1 MATGTFSSGRVATTT
16 APLDIARVA
25 WLALRAMGSL
35 KITVAMFALGTML
48 LFVGT
53 LAQDQETIVDVK
65 KQYFNSWIAKV
76 PFDVFMPQTIWPHKE
91 TLPYAFAIPGGAA
104 VGLILLINLI
114 AAKMT
119 RFKMNAKGGRFVAGL
134 FFTIAGFALVGLIV
148 LSAHLGDGLQGEPP
162 FSYDW
167 LWSGVKAS
175 VWGLAAGALVW
186 CIVWN
191 PKTRV
196 VRWAIWT
203 LTAILLG
210 VSFFLLSTNDAYRI
224 PDPGLRI
231 VWQLTKSLVVSVVL
245 LVGLLLLFGNRGG
258 NVLIHLGVG
267 LLMLGQFIF
276 GDAQR
281 EERMAIFEGQRT
293 QVAYEMDTIE
303 LAFVDKSD
311 PEKNHV
317 VAFEHPILQRSLD
330 NGKFLTSA
338 ELPFEFRIDRWM
350 VNSINNVRSRPAQP
364 SDDDYQLTGVGIR
377 EFEFKEL
384 PKAGGAKSELN
395 YATAYVTLRDKKDQK
410 PIGTYAV
417 SQLVND
423 DAILFKSQYEHAE
436 GAGKAWDFG
445 LRFRRNYKPYS
456 VVLDDVV
463 LEEYTGTSKPK
474 DYSSFVKI
482 TDTQG
487 DTLQQGRIWMNN
499 PMRFRGETF
508 YQSGYMSETSR
519 FNPIGVEQTTL
530 QVVTNAGWLI
540 PYVACVL
547 SGLGM
552 LVHFGGTFARFASRY
567 DRLKLATGELS
578 AASLQSKERSTN
590 GVGKMFAMATPVIL
604 CGLVALWVV
613 RSASTPKVGPD
624 EINWFA
630 IGEIPVQY
638 GGRIKPLASAAG
650 EVLEILSNKKFALS
664 NDGHTYEPDFKT
676 GKPIEAAQWIMAVF
690 AREDWV
696 LDSPLIRIDAVE
708 TTTAL
713 ALQRH
718 KSNRY
723 SYNQIREGLA
733 KLPEQMQSLFKTK
746 REEWSFEQAKLA
758 ETIDKIST
766 LDNLFA
772 AYTPLAPRVSSD
784 PAQMI
789 AAIRSL
795 QPEVDRIRERSPIAI
810 IPPLTK
816 PIAKAGE
823 KALPAKWDAFGPA
836 LFETVKFKT
845 TGVESKTE
853 SVLSFMALIESLS
866 ASPKNERSINKNVAE
881 FNASV
886 EREFGITAVTG
897 KIPLIGTP
905 KVPFEAWYQ
914 HFDPITIA
922 SRLYVICLVLVLVS
936 FAFGREVFRRTAFW
950 ILVITLLVHTTAI
963 LCRVGIS
970 GRPPVATLYSAAV
983 FIGWA
988 MVLFCTVTEILF
1000 PVSVSVLVASVA
1012 GFLTLQVAYALN
1024 IGDSMPVLEAVLDTQ
1039 FWLATHVVSVSL
1051 GYSATFVAG
1060 LLGVGIVIVTLLE
1073 RLSKKPQASS
1083 SSAFMRSVAPKSA
1096 EKYQFGLGAE
1106 VIPTLYRICYGV
1118 VCFGLFFSFV
1128 GTVLGGLWGDDSW
1141 GRFWGWDPKENGAM
1155 MIVLWNALLLHARWD
1170 KMVAALGFGILAVFG
1185 NIITAWSMFGTNLLG
1200 VGLHSYGFNATT
1212 FYYLA
1217 FFALSQAIV
1226 IALGVVLVMT
1236 RKAKSQTELL

>member
-16 APLDIARVA
+16 APLDITRVA
-25 WLALRAMGSL
+25 WLALRAIGSL
-35 KITVAMFALGTML
+35 KITVTMFALGTMI

-53 LAQDQETIVDVK
+53 LAQDEETIVDVK

-91 TLPYAFAIPGGAA
+91 AIPYAFAIPGGAA
-104 VGLILLINLI
+104 VGLILLVNLI

-175 VWGLAAGALVW
+175 VWGLAAGALIW

-196 VRWAIWT
+196 VRWTIWT
-203 LTAILLG
+203 VTAVLLG
-210 VSFFLLSTNDAYRI
+210 LSYFLLSTNDAYRI

-245 LVGLLLLFGNRGG
+245 LTGLLLLFGNRGG

-293 QVAYEMDTIE
+293 QVAYELDTVE

-317 VAFEHPILQRSLD
+317 VAFEHPMLRRSLA
-330 NGKFLTSA
+330 NGKFLTSE
-338 ELPFEFRIDRWM
+338 ELPFEFRVDRWM
-350 VNSINNVRSRPAQP
+350 INSTRQERKRPAQP
-364 SDDDYQLTGVGIR
+364 SDDDYPLTGAGIR

-384 PKAGGAKSELN
+384 PKAGGAKSETN

-410 PIGTYAV
+410 PIGSYAV
-417 SQLVND
+417 SQLLND
-423 DAILFKSQYEHAE
+423 DAIMYKSQYEQTE
-436 GAGKAWDFG
+436 VAGKTWDFG

-463 LEEYTGTSKPK
+463 MEEYTGTSKPK

-482 TDTQG
+482 TDNNG

-508 YQSGYMSETSR
+508 YQSGYMNGST
-519 FNPIGVEQTTL
+519 NPYGVEQTTL

-552 LVHFGGTFARFASRY
+552 LVHFGGTFGRFASRY
-567 DRLKLATGELS
+567 DRLKLATVEVS
-578 AASLQSKERSTN
+578 ASSLQSKDRSTN
-590 GVGKMFAMATPVIL
+590 GLGKILAIATPLIL
-604 CGLVALWVV
+604 GGLVALWIV
-613 RSASTPKVGPD
+613 RSASTPKFDPD
-624 EINWFA
+624 EINWYA

-650 EVLEILSNKKFALS
+650 EVLEILSNKRFALS

-676 GKPIEAAQWIMAVF
+676 GKPIQAAQWIMSVF

-713 ALQRH
+713 TLKRH

-733 KLPEQMQSLFKTK
+733 KIPEQVQSLFKTK

-766 LDNLFA
+766 LDNLFD

-795 QPEVDRIRERSPIAI
+795 QPEVDRIRARNPIAI

-823 KALPAKWDAFGPA
+823 KAPPAKWDAFGPA

-886 EREFGITAVTG
+886 EREFGISAVTG
-897 KIPLIGTP
+897 KIPLIGTA

-1060 LLGVGIVIVTLLE
+1060 LLGVGIVVVTLLE
-1073 RLSKKPQASS
+1073 RLSPKLKASKS
-1083 SSAFMRSVAPKSA
+1083 SVVFKTGRDQRTS
-1096 EKYQFGLGAE
+1096 QAE

-1155 MIVLWNALLLHARWD
+1155 MIVLWNAVLLHARWD
-1170 KMVAALGFGILAVFG
+1170 KMIAALGFGILAVFG

-1217 FFALSQAIV
+1217 FFALSQVLV
-1226 IALGVVLVMT
+1226 IALGVVLVMS
-1236 RKAKSQTELL
+1236 RGEKSQTELQ